1 MTCARVPLGFPTI
14 HPFPNLVMSRFF
26 PFFRPRSILMPVLM
40 LLGGGVWAQESA
52 PSSTLTL
59 GEALQRAAE
68 HNPDLLASTQQ
79 ERAAAALIEQAGVR
93 PNPTLELSLENFA
106 GTGVVRGTRGLEATV
121 QASQTFERG
130 GKRDKRVTLAERERS
145 ATERLHTVRRNA
157 VLAATAEAY
166 LETLAAQQRLTLAA
180 EPRRLARE
188 TLAAAENR
196 VQAGVASAAET
207 ARARAGLAMTET
219 DLARAEAAL
228 QSARA
233 KLTAHWGG
241 TAEDVGTLPGHLQ
254 LPAALP
260 DHEIMLA
267 NLARHP
273 RLALQQDAIASQRAG
288 LELAQAEAA
297 PDVTLGGGLRFLRE
311 SSDAAI
317 VAGLSVPLPV
327 RHRNQGNIRAARALL
342 AGAEQGGRAVE
353 IALRA
358 EFTAAWQDLTTAY
371 ATVKNLREQAL
382 PALAD
387 AHAAVHHAYAQGQL
401 PLIDVLDAQRAL
413 VALQREILEAETDG
427 ALAFTRLAALT
438 DPTFGTVTALISQP

>member
-1 MTCARVPLGFPTI
+1 
-14 HPFPNLVMSRFF
+14 
-26 PFFRPRSILMPVLM
+26 MPVLM

-52 PSSTLTL
+52 PLSTLTL

-68 HNPDLLASTQQ
+68 HNPDLLASAQQ
-79 ERAAAALIEQAGVR
+79 ERAAEALIEQAGQR
-93 PNPTLELSLENFA
+93 PNPTLDVSLENLV
-106 GTGVVRGTRGLEATV
+106 GTGAVRGTRGLEATV
-121 QASQTFERG
+121 QASRTFERG
-130 GKRDKRVTLAERERS
+130 GKRDKRVTLAARERS
-145 ATERLHTVRRNA
+145 AAERLHTVRRNA

-188 TLAAAENR
+188 TLAAAEER

-207 ARARAGLAMTET
+207 ARARAGLAMAET
-219 DLARAEAAL
+219 DLARAGAAL

-241 TAEDVGTLPGHLQ
+241 TAQDVGTLPGHLQ

-358 EFTAAWQDLTTAY
+358 EFIAAWQDLTTAY

-387 AHAAVHHAYAQGQL
+387 AHSAVQHAYAQGQL

-438 DPTFGTVTALISQP
+438 DPTFGMVTALISQP